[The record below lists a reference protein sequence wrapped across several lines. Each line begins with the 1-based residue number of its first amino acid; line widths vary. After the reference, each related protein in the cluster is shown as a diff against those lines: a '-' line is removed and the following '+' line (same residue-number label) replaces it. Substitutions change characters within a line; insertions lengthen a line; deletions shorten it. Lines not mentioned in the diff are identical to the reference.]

1 MPNEFPPSK
10 LRKIPPAQP
19 DCDPQGLGAWNCV
32 LEMETIP
39 FSTHGLQSI
48 RGVILLSDDMLL
60 ARNSTAPPSNQRMR
74 QELGTDCCR
83 FALYLGAIEKLGGS
97 GDIPPDIEIEIRFG
111 SGGAASPV
119 FTGIYSP
126 KGFGEDGPEFI
137 VQISGRLYTQVE
149 IWARIHPTLAKGAAP
164 FRVAFHVHGDRT
176 GGGVLFID
184 PGPNTV

>member
-1 MPNEFPPSK
+1 MPNEFPVTK

-19 DCDPQGLGAWNCV
+19 DCDPQGIGAWNCV

-39 FSTHGLQSI
+39 VSPKGLQSI
-48 RGVILLSDDMLL
+48 RGVLMLSDDMLISQ
-60 ARNSTAPPSNQRMR
+60 NSVMPPSNQRMR

-83 FALYLGAIEKLGGS
+83 FALYLGAIEKTGTS
-97 GDIPPDIEIEIRFG
+97 GDTPPVIEIEIRFG
-111 SGGAASPV
+111 SRGASSPV
-119 FTGIYSP
+119 FSGLYSP

-149 IWARIHPTLAKGAAP
+149 IWARVHPTMFLVTAP
-164 FRVAFHVHGDRT
+164 IKVAFHCHGDRMS
-176 GGGVLFID
+176 GGVFFVD